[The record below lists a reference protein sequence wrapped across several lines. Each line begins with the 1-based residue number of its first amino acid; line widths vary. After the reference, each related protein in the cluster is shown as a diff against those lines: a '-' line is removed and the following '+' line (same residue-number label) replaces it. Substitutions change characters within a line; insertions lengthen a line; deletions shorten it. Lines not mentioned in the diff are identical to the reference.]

1 MPQASRL
8 VLCTSQEADN
18 VGSKAPIPG
27 TAAHELKQ
35 AQSAE
40 VKLSHEGLC
49 LHHHR

>member
-1 MPQASRL
+1 MLVQRL
-8 VLCTSQEADN
+8 LY
-18 VGSKAPIPG
+18 PG